1 MNANV
6 TGADF
11 RKEILELL
19 FLLLMNFFSIIS
31 FWITIPLSI
40 FIISWCRKS
49 IKKGYRKKIYLNIL
63 IFSYVSISCSILLQV
78 FAISQTGDYFGGIR
92 SISDIFH
99 YFALHLSIFGGY
111 QLLLTCRLFC
121 FNFLNYFVV
130 FPPFLTLFYCVLVY
144 FILTIPRVHKIGNL

>member
-19 FLLLMNFFSIIS
+19 FLLLMSFFSIFS

-40 FIISWCRKS
+40 FIILWCRKS

-63 IFSYVSISCSILLQV
+63 IFSCVSIFCSILFQV
-78 FAISQTGDYFGGIR
+78 FVILKTGDYFAGIR
-92 SISDIFH
+92 CISDIFH
-99 YFALHLSIFGGY
+99 NFALHLSIFG
-111 QLLLTCRLFC
+111 
-121 FNFLNYFVV
+121 
-130 FPPFLTLFYCVLVY
+130 
-144 FILTIPRVHKIGNL
+144 